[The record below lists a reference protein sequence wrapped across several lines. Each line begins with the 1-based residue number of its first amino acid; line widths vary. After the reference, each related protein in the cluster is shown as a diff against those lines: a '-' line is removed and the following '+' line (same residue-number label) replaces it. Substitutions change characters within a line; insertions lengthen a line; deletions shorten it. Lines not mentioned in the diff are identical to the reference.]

1 MVMLGKSMEKA
12 VIVKWDASGLKCFR
26 GVGGAHMYSGW
37 IGQFCLD

>member
-26 GVGGAHMYSGW
+26 GVGAHMYSGW